1 MNIFN
6 NTSTSNNICVTFK
19 ENNLK
24 KPCNEKWQLTD
35 ELKETIIELAKE
47 DAKSNIYMGDKF
59 ISMKKAEAQ
68 KVAPDRKALIGKC
81 SGLMNSANK
90 NAAKNATDE
99 TPKNLLFILFGK
111 QYEAKIPYGQGSY
124 SIHVYNDNGEEVLT
138 YTHGV
143 GWHERET
150 QAEVKVHSTLTPA
163 YYNAFQEAR
172 KQINAGGI
180 PEADCGGE
188 EMQSTFDVQA

>member
-19 ENNLK
+19 ENNIK
-24 KPCNEKWQLTD
+24 KSCNEKWQLTD
-35 ELKETIIELAKE
+35 ELKETITALAKE
-47 DAKSNIYMGDKF
+47 DAKSNIYVGEKF
-59 ISMKKAEAQ
+59 ISLKKAEAK
-68 KVAPDRKALIGKC
+68 KVAPDRSAIIKKISSMGI
-81 SGLMNSANK
+81 SG
-90 NAAKNATDE
+90 NATTNIE
-99 TPKNLLFILFGK
+99 EKPKNLLFILFGK
-111 QYEAKIPYGQGSY
+111 QYEAKIPAGKGSY
-124 SIHVYNDNGEEVLT
+124 AIHVYNENGEEFLT

-143 GWHERET
+143 GWHEKET
-150 QAEVKVHSTLTPA
+150 QAEFKVHSALISA
-163 YYNAFQEAR
+163 YGNAYREAK

>member
-24 KPCNEKWQLTD
+24 KSCNEKWQLTD
-35 ELKETIIELAKE
+35 ELKETITELAKE
-47 DAKSNIYMGDKF
+47 DAKSNKYMGDKF
-59 ISMKKAEAQ
+59 LTIRKAEVK

-81 SGLMNSANK
+81 SGLINSANK
-90 NAAKNATDE
+90 NAAKNTTDE
-99 TPKNLLFILFGK
+99 TPKNLLFILLGK
-111 QYEAKIPYGQGSY
+111 KYEAQIPAGKGRYA
-124 SIHVYNDNGEEVLT
+124 IHVYNENGEEVLT
-138 YTHGV
+138 FTDGV
-143 GWHERET
+143 GWHEIGT
-150 QAEVKVHSTLTPA
+150 QAENKVHMALIDA
-163 YYNAFQEAR
+163 YYDAFYEAR

-180 PEADCGGE
+180 PEADCSGD